1 VRCNLRSVSSFVGT
15 LFFVS
20 YVTISV
26 SLFILS
32 QRNGTRLLL
41 QAPEMLTRNGYGRPV
56 DWWSLGTLCY
66 EMLVGKAPFTAK
78 TQKELDRKILSDKF
92 TVPPYLSATTHSF
105 LRGMLEKDMY
115 VVFVLSANGVH
126 ILEYCKFCNKF
137 FCFAVCCCCSAL
149 YAGISDWAVLRVLC
163 SASEV

>member
-1 VRCNLRSVSSFVGT
+1 VCVVVTCDLFHQLFVHFFSCLMP
-15 LFFVS
+15 LFLYGFTS
-20 YVTISV
+20 TNPSK
-26 SLFILS
+26 
-32 QRNGTRLLL
+32 QNETKQNETRLLL

-105 LRGMLEKDMY
+105 LRGMLEKDMC
-115 VVFVLSANGVH
+115 VEFVFSANDVH
-126 ILEYCKFCNKF
+126 IL
-137 FCFAVCCCCSAL
+137 L
-149 YAGISDWAVLRVLC
+149 QVLL
-163 SASEV
+163 